1 MAHSTSGTK
10 PLQQV
15 KVLNNNVVLARD
27 HRGREVILVG
37 RGLGFQRERTWV
49 HPDDPRVEKVFVL
62 AGERQGLLQ
71 RPQAETALVAACAEV
86 LGLAARRLG
95 RELSDGIY
103 VGVLDHLAMALQRA
117 RLGLDLPNPFL
128 AEIQLLYPEE
138 YQVAGEAL
146 EILSERLGVPLPE
159 AERGFL
165 ALHLA
170 AGRSGNSPGEM
181 ARHVAVVQE
190 AVAEIAAAL
199 QNQPAPGHQPEP
211 AAAARTP
218 GAGQAREL
226 PRTDAWER
234 ALSRLAI
241 HLHHTLMDAA
251 AGQPV
256 ENPLLDEIRSRF
268 PHAFAL
274 DRAVCDQMSRRTGHP
289 IADAAAGYLAMH
301 ILRLRALRGQPAG

>member
-1 MAHSTSGTK
+1 MAHSTSGTT
-10 PLQQV
+10 PLQRV
-15 KVLNNNVVLARD
+15 KVLNNNVVLAQD

-37 RGLGFQRERTWV
+37 RGLGFHREKTWIR
-49 HPDDPRVEKVFVL
+49 PDDPRVEKVFVL

-71 RPQAETALVAACAEV
+71 SPQVDTALVAACAEV

-95 RELSDGIY
+95 RDLSDAIY
-103 VGVLDHLAMALQRA
+103 EGLLDHLAMALQRA

-146 EILSERLGVPLPE
+146 EILSERLGTPLPE

-170 AGRSGNSPGEM
+170 AGRSGNRPGEM
-181 ARHVAVVQE
+181 ARRVAVVQE
-190 AVAEIAAAL
+190 AVAEIKAAL
-199 QNQPAPGHQPEP
+199 HPQREPRHPPEV
-211 AAAARTP
+211 AARARAAD
-218 GAGQAREL
+218 AGEAGEC

-256 ENPLLDEIRSRF
+256 ENPLLDEIQSRF
-268 PHAFAL
+268 PDAFAL
-274 DRAVCDQMSRRTGHP
+274 ARAVCDQMSLRTGHP
-289 IADAAAGYLAMH
+289 ISDAAAGYLAMH
-301 ILRLRALRGQPAG
+301 ILRLRALQGHPAG